1 MRTAACYIRVST
13 DDQTEYSPDSQ
24 LKIIR
29 DYAFKHEISLI
40 EEYIFAED
48 GGKSGK
54 NMTNRTEF
62 MRLISLTKKKPKP
75 FDAIL
80 VWKFSRFARNQEE
93 SIVLKSML
101 HKNGIDVISV
111 SESLPE
117 GPFGS
122 LVERII
128 EWSDEYYLINL
139 AQEVKRGMKE
149 RASRGQPVCPPP
161 IGYSMDN
168 GKYVPNAD
176 AQFVKNIFADYLAG
190 LGARAIAIKYGKLG
204 FKTTRGNAPD
214 NRFIEYMLRN
224 PVYIGKIRWSV
235 DGRAAS
241 RRVYD
246 DPNIMIVDGNHT
258 PIISK
263 EDFEEVQ
270 KKITETKQLYKK
282 YQRPEQPTEYM
293 LKGLVRCSA
302 CGSTLTRVNS
312 GSAPGLQCH
321 NYGRGNCHISHSIR
335 ISKANNAIIEGLEN
349 SIKAGNFNIIP
360 PKAHKTEFPI
370 DYDRLLSNEYSKLER
385 VKAAYQDGID
395 TLEEYKHNKEQ
406 IYAFIEKIKAEMKAA
421 NPPANSANKK
431 QFKEKVANVLKIIK
445 DPSQPETA
453 KNIALRSIVERIVFK
468 KPENEFDIFFY
479 V

>member
-1 MRTAACYIRVST
+1 MKTAACYIRVST
-13 DDQTEYSPDSQ
+13 DEQTEYSPDSQ

-29 DYAFKHEISLI
+29 DYAFKHDISLI

-54 NMTNRTEF
+54 NMAKRTEF

-75 FDAIL
+75 FDIIL

-101 HKNGIDVISV
+101 KKNDIDVVSV

-149 RASRGQPVCPPP
+149 RASRGLPVCPPP
-161 IGYSMDN
+161 IGYDMKD
-168 GKYVPNAD
+168 GQYVPNSD
-176 AQFVKNIFADYLAG
+176 AEYIKNIFADYLNG
-190 LGARAIAIKYGKLG
+190 MGIRTIAVKYGRLG
-204 FKTTRGNAPD
+204 LRTVRGNEPD
-214 NRFIEYMLRN
+214 NRCIEYMLRN
-224 PVYIGKIRWSV
+224 PVYTGKIRWSI

-246 DPNIMIVDGNHT
+246 DPNIMITDGTHE
-258 PIISK
+258 PIISQEVFDK
-263 EDFEEVQ
+263 VQ
-270 KKITETKQLYKK
+270 KKIDETKQLYRK
-282 YQRPEQPTEYM
+282 YQRSEEPINFM

-302 CGSTLTRVNS
+302 CGSTLVIQKPKGRLT
-312 GSAPGLQCH
+312 LQCH
-321 NYGRGNCHISHSIR
+321 SYNRGACKVSHSIQVAA
-335 ISKANNAIIEGLEN
+335 ANASVIAALEN
-349 SIKAGNFNIIP
+349 AVKTGQFNVSAP
-360 PKAHKTEFPI
+360 EKQKSATI
-370 DYDRLLSNEYSKLER
+370 DYEKLLQNEYYKLDR
-385 VKAAYQDGID
+385 IKKAYQSGVD
-395 TLEEYKHNKEQ
+395 TLDEYKKNKAQ
-406 IYAFIEKIKAEMKAA
+406 IMSFIEKVKAEKAA
-421 NPPANSANKK
+421 DAVT
-431 QFKEKVANVLKIIK
+431 QTIDKERIIQKMIAALIVIK
-445 DPSQPETA
+445 DPTQPESA
-453 KNIALRSIVERIVFK
+453 KNLSLRSVVEKIIFNKQTGNLDV
-468 KPENEFDIFFY
+468 FFY

>member
-1 MRTAACYIRVST
+1 MKTAACYIRVST

-40 EEYIFAED
+40 ENYIFAED

-75 FDAIL
+75 FDIIL

-101 HKNGIDVISV
+101 HKNGIEVISV

-161 IGYSMDN
+161 IGYSMEN
-168 GKYVPNAD
+168 GKYVPNDD
-176 AQFVKNIFADYLAG
+176 ARFVKNVFADYLAG
-190 LGARAIAIKYGKLG
+190 IGVRTIAIKYGKLG
-204 FKTTRGNAPD
+204 LKTTRGNAPD

-224 PVYIGKIRWSV
+224 PVYIGKIRWSI

-241 RRVYD
+241 RRNYD
-246 DPNIMIVDGNHT
+246 DPNIMIADGNHE
-258 PIISK
+258 PLISE
-263 EDFEEVQ
+263 EDFNAVQ
-270 KKITETKQLYKK
+270 KKIDETKQLYRK
-282 YQRPEQPTEYM
+282 YQRSEQPVEYM
-293 LKGLVRCSA
+293 LKGLVHCSA
-302 CGSTLTRVNS
+302 CGSTLVRTN
-312 GSAPGLQCH
+312 GGKKPGLQCH
-321 NYGRGNCHISHSIR
+321 NYGRGNCHVSHSVR
-335 ISKANNAIIEGLEN
+335 LEKATNAIIEGIEN
-349 SIKAGNFNIIP
+349 SLRTGNFNIAP
-360 PKAHKTEFPI
+360 PKRLETESTV
-370 DYDRLLSNEYSKLER
+370 DYDKLLANEQIKLER
-385 VKAAYQDGID
+385 VKAAYRDGID

-406 IYAFIEKIKAEMKAA
+406 IYAFIEKIKTEQAEARSL
-421 NPPANSANKK
+421 SAPIG
-431 QFKEKVANVLKIIK
+431 KEEFRKRAANVLKIIK
-445 DPSQPETA
+445 DPKQPENA
-453 KNIALRSIVERIVFK
+453 KNIALRSIVERIVYQKSQNAF
-468 KPENEFDIFFY
+468 EIYFY